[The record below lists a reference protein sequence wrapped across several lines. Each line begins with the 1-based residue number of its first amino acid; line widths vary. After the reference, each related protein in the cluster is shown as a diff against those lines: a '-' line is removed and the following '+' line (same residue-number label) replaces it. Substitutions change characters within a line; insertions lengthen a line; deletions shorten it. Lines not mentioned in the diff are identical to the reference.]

1 MADQGCGGERSG
13 FHSRFAFFHAPIFF
27 HRVILLMCAMAIS
40 AAVMYNSRPGR
51 ENSTPAVFSVPSS
64 SRGYV
69 RISGDV
75 RHAGIYP
82 LSVNTM
88 TMTAIKMADPL
99 SATMDGLAEADAAAY
114 LDNGMAL
121 HVTVRPNGTLMLTK
135 SQMAANERLVM
146 GVPLD
151 INAMNEAD
159 FDRVPGIGPI
169 MAKRIT
175 EHRQNNGGT
184 MAVADLLSVEGI
196 GEKKYNHLLKY
207 F

>member
-1 MADQGCGGERSG
+1 MADQGCDGERSE
-13 FHSRFAFFHAPIFF
+13 FHSRLAFFHAPLFF
-27 HRVILLMCAMAIS
+27 HRVILLICAMAVS
-40 AAVMYNSRPGR
+40 ASVMYKSRPGR
-51 ENSTPAVFSVPSS
+51 ENFTPAAFSVPSS
-64 SRGYV
+64 PHGYV

-82 LSVNTM
+82 LSVNMM
-88 TMTAIKMADPL
+88 TMAAIKMADPL

-121 HVTVRPNGTLMLTK
+121 HVTVRPNGTMLLTK

-159 FDRVPGIGPI
+159 FDRVPGIGPV
-169 MAKRIT
+169 MARRIA
-175 EHRQNNGGT
+175 EYRQNNGGT
-184 MAVADLLSVEGI
+184 MTVTDLLSIEGI
-196 GEKKYNHLLKY
+196 GEKKYNYLLKY

>member
-1 MADQGCGGERSG
+1 VADQGCGGERSG
-13 FHSRFAFFHAPIFF
+13 FHSRLTFFHAPFFF
-27 HRVILLMCAMAIS
+27 HRVILLLCAMAVS
-40 AAVMYNSRPGR
+40 VSVMYKSRPGR
-51 ENSTPAVFSVPSS
+51 ENSTSAVFSVPSS

-82 LSVNTM
+82 LSANKM

-114 LDNGMAL
+114 LENGMAL
-121 HVTVRPNGTLMLTK
+121 HVTVRPNGTLQLMK
-135 SQMAANERLVM
+135 SQMAANERIVM

-151 INAMNEAD
+151 INAMSAAD
-159 FDRVPGIGPI
+159 FDRVPGIGPV
-169 MAKRIT
+169 MARRIA
-175 EHRQNNGGT
+175 EYRQNNGGT
-184 MAVADLLSVEGI
+184 MKITDLLSIEGI
-196 GEKKYNHLLKY
+196 GEKKYNHMLKY